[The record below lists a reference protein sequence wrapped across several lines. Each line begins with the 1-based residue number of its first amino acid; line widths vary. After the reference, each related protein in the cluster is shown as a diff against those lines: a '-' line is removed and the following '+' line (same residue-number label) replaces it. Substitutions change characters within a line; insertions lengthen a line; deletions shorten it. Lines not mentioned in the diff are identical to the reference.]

1 MKWLKHLLPQLTV
14 FTIILVLIQALF
26 ISETLAQS
34 PKNNAETIPLNPKI
48 RFGKFDN
55 GLTYYILKNTE
66 PKDKVEL
73 RLAVNAGSVQEDD
86 NQLGLAHFAEHM
98 GFNGTKNFEKNELV
112 DYLQSVGVKFGAHL
126 NAYTSFDETVYMLT
140 LPTEDQEVVDK
151 GFQVLEDWAHN
162 VLFTDEEIDKERG
175 VVLEEYRLGQGAQK
189 RMLNN
194 YLPKLLYGSRY
205 ADRLPIGT
213 KEVLENFEYETIR
226 SFYRDWYR
234 PELMA
239 VIVVGDIDIDQ
250 MEQKV
255 KDHFSGIKN
264 PSNLRER
271 ETYEVPNHKETF
283 LSIESDK
290 ENPYTQVQVVFKD
303 PKPVEVVSTVE
314 GYKKMLT
321 ISMFS
326 SMLNAR
332 LDEIRNS
339 ADPPFSYAG
348 GYYGSFA
355 TRMKNAFQ
363 MYAVTPE
370 TGQLKGLEVLLTEA
384 QRIRHHGFIESELER
399 VKLSMLASIE
409 RAYNERDKSQSR
421 SFASELI
428 RNFLKDEPAP
438 GIEWEYEKYQELI
451 HTIKIEDVNALIENF
466 ISNENRVVIFLGP
479 EKEGLEKVAEES
491 IRKVLDEMDK
501 AVPEPYEEEE
511 LASSLIDA
519 KPTPGRIVKTEVNEA
534 QDFKTITL
542 SNGMRVSYKVTDF
555 KNDEIIMRGFS
566 YGGTS
571 TFTDEEY
578 FKTHLGIGAVFSS
591 GIGDFSEVDLNK
603 VMAGKI
609 VRLSASI
616 NTNSESFNG
625 STTPKD
631 LETMFQMINLQF
643 TSPRKDEEAFES
655 YISRNK
661 NMYANLKSNPQTYFN
676 IEHGKF
682 MNENDTRHFD
692 IPTEEEWDSTD
703 HDLIMKKYQEAFAN
717 PGDFQMF
724 FVGNIDEESFL
735 DYTKTYLAS
744 IPGTERTD
752 IAVDRG
758 VRMPKGTHEKIYN
771 RGLEQ
776 KSFVRIDFEGDTEF
790 DLDERFKLSALG
802 EILTIKL
809 IEILREEKGGVYGV
823 GARGTITPISYP
835 RYEFRISFPC
845 GPENAMDLKET
856 ALAEL
861 NKILEDGPEEKDLNK
876 VKEQKRKALKENLR
890 TNRYWVNRLWVDRYD
905 QLGEPSTVE
914 ELYQRI
920 EDLTVKN
927 IQAVGKKYLS
937 GDYVVGILMPEDM

>member
-1 MKWLKHLLPQLTV
+1 MEKLKSLLLRFPLFAIV
-14 FTIILVLIQALF
+14 LVLIQFLF
-26 ISETLAQS
+26 IGETIGQS
-34 PKNNAETIPLNPKI
+34 TQSNTETIPLNPNI
-48 RFGKFDN
+48 RYGKFDN

-66 PKDKVEL
+66 PQDKVEL

-140 LPTEDQEVVDK
+140 LPTEDQEVLDK

-162 VLFTDEEIDKERG
+162 MLFTEEEIDKERG
-175 VVLEEYRLGQGAQK
+175 VVLEEYRLGQGARK

-205 ADRLPIGT
+205 ADRLPIGK
-213 KEVLENFEYETIR
+213 KEVLENFDYETIR

-234 PELMA
+234 PDLMA
-239 VIVVGDIDIDQ
+239 VIVVGDIDVDA

-264 PSNLRER
+264 PPNARER
-271 ETYEVPNHKETF
+271 ATYEVPNHKETF
-283 LSIESDK
+283 ISIESDK

-303 PKPVEVVSTVE
+303 PKPVETITTVA

-321 ISMFS
+321 INLFS

-339 ADPPFSYAG
+339 ANPPFSYAG
-348 GYYGSFA
+348 GYYGRFA
-355 TRMKNAFQ
+355 AKTKNAFQ
-363 MYAVTPE
+363 MYAVTSE
-370 TGQLKGLEVLLTEA
+370 TGQLEGLETLLKEA
-384 QRIRHHGFIESELER
+384 QRVKHHGFTESELDR
-399 VKLSMLASIE
+399 AKRSMLASIE
-409 RAYNERDKSQSR
+409 KAYNEREKSQSR
-421 SFASELI
+421 GFASELI
-428 RNFLKDEPAP
+428 RNYLENEPAP
-438 GIEWEYEKYQELI
+438 GITWEYEKHQVLVPDIQLE
-451 HTIKIEDVNALIENF
+451 EVNALINNF
-466 ISNENRVVIFLGP
+466 ISNENRVVVFLGQ

-501 AVPEPYEEEE
+501 IKPEPYEEEE
-511 LASSLIDA
+511 LASSLIE
-519 KPTPGRIVKTEVNEA
+519 TPPSPGKIINTEVNEA

-542 SNGMRVSYKVTDF
+542 SNGMRISYKVTDF
-555 KNDEIIMRGFS
+555 KNDEILMRGFS

-591 GIGDFSEVDLNK
+591 GVGNFSEVDLKK

-609 VRLSASI
+609 VRLSPSI
-616 NTNSESFNG
+616 GTNSESFNG

-631 LETMFQMINLQF
+631 LETMFQLIRLYF
-643 TSPRKDEEAFES
+643 TSPRKDAEAFES
-655 YISRNK
+655 YITRNK
-661 NMYANLKSNPQTYFN
+661 NMYANLKSNPQTYFS

-682 MNENDTRHFD
+682 LNENDTRHFD
-692 IPTEEEWDSTD
+692 IPSDEEWAATD
-703 HDLIMKKYQEAFAN
+703 LDLIMKKYKEAFAN

-724 FVGNIDEESFL
+724 FVGNIDEEAFHEYS
-735 DYTKTYLAS
+735 KTYLAS
-744 IPGTERTD
+744 IPGIDRKD
-752 IAVDRG
+752 VAIDRG
-758 VRMPKGTHEKIYN
+758 VRMPKGTHEKIYK

-776 KSFVRIDFEGDTEF
+776 KSFVTIDFEDDTEF
-790 DLDERFKLSALG
+790 ILDDRFKLSALG

-809 IEILREEKGGVYGV
+809 IEILREEKSGVYGV

-835 RYEFRISFPC
+835 RYEFKISFPC

-861 NKILEDGPEEKDLNK
+861 NKILENGPEEKDLNK
-876 VKEQKRKALKENLR
+876 VKEQQRKTLKENLR
-890 TNRYWVNRLWVDRYD
+890 NNRYWVNRLWVDKYD
-905 QLGEPSTVE
+905 QLGEPITIE
-914 ELYQRI
+914 ALYQRI
-920 EDLTVKN
+920 EDLTAEN

-937 GDYVVGILMPEDM
+937 GDHVVGILMPEDM

>member
-1 MKWLKHLLPQLTV
+1 MQRLKHLLPQLTV

-26 ISETLAQS
+26 MSESLAQS

-226 SFYRDWYR
+226 SFYQDWYR

-239 VIVVGDIDIDQ
+239 VIVVGDIDVDQ

-264 PSNLRER
+264 PSNPRER

-451 HTIKIEDVNALIENF
+451 PTIKIEDVNALIENF

-519 KPTPGRIVKTEVNEA
+519 KPTPGKIVKTEVNEA

-542 SNGMRVSYKVTDF
+542 SNGMRISYKVTDF

-566 YGGTS
+566 YGGTAAY
-571 TFTDEEY
+571 TDEEY
-578 FKTHLGIGAVFSS
+578 LKTHLAENVMYSS
-591 GIGDFSEVDLNK
+591 GVGEFSEVDLKK
-603 VMAGKI
+603 VLAGKI
-609 VRLSASI
+609 VGISPRI
-616 NTNSESFNG
+616 GENEESFYGN
-625 STTPKD
+625 TTPKD
-631 LETMFQMINLQF
+631 IESMFQLMHLYF
-643 TSPRKDEEAFES
+643 TSPRKDQEAFDS
-655 YISRNK
+655 YVSRTK
-661 NMYANLKSNPQTYFN
+661 SMYANLLSNPQTYFR
-676 IEHGKF
+676 IEHEKF
-682 MNENDTRHFD
+682 TTQNDIRRFQ
-692 IPTEEEWDSTD
+692 IPTEEDWAATD
-703 HDLIMKKYQEAFAN
+703 YDLIIKKYQEAFSN
-717 PGDFQMF
+717 PGDFQLF
-724 FVGNIDEESFL
+724 FVGNIEEDKFL
-735 DYTKTYLAS
+735 ENVSTYLAS
-744 IPGTERTD
+744 IPDNGRRD
-752 IAVDRG
+752 NPIDRG
-758 VRMPKGTHEKIYN
+758 VRMPDGTHEKIYKK
-771 RGLEQ
+771 GVDP
-776 KSFVRIDFEGDTEF
+776 KSYVTINFEGEANFNREDQF
-790 DLDERFKLSALG
+790 RLSCLAD
-802 EILTIKL
+802 ILSIKL

-823 GARGTITPISYP
+823 GASGSLRVTPYP
-835 RYEFRISFPC
+835 RYFFTIGFPC

-861 NKILEDGPEEKDLNK
+861 NKILKEGPTEKDLNK
-876 VKEQKRKALKENLR
+876 IKEEKRKTLKERLR
-890 TNRYWVNRLWVDRYD
+890 TNTFWVGKMYGDVYT
-905 QLGEPSTVE
+905 QGASYTVA
-914 ELYQRI
+914 ELEQRI

-927 IQAVGKKYLS
+927 IQKVGKKYLRD
-937 GDYVVGILMPEDM
+937 DYIVGILMPEEM